1 MSYIGY
7 SGATANIQKL
17 DTLVFSPGAN
27 YYTMVNGTVVSV
39 NSAASVIISVG
50 GVILEPVTD
59 YNIIGSRIYFS
70 QDPTPGSSFF
80 GVVFGRSID
89 IGVPGDNTV
98 TNAKISQTI
107 SIAKGGTGATT
118 ADAALAS
125 LGGQAVGISVFKSL
139 DTTTARSQLGLGT
152 AAIKT
157 AGTLTGNV
165 LLLAEDNK
173 LPALNGS
180 NLTNLPVGSAASKTA
195 GTLAGNVLL
204 LAEDNKLPALNGSNL
219 TNLPVVS
226 SGFTNAVV
234 VTTSS
239 SWTIPVG
246 ISKIKVTVIGGGGG
260 GGVGNTA
267 CGTTSLSGGGGAGA
281 GVGISYLTGLT
292 PGNTFNI
299 VIASGG
305 ISGSNGGNT
314 TFSSGTQ
321 TITTITAFGGGA
333 GSPYFTSGAGG
344 SASGANINLVG
355 TPGGAGSWYSQP
367 VNGCGGSGGS
377 AAGFG
382 GGGKS
387 QNAAP
392 GTAGSSYGAGG
403 SGGANGTNSSGGA
416 GYQGAVIIE
425 Y

>member
-7 SGATANIQKL
+7 SGSISNIQKL
-17 DTLVFSPGAN
+17 DTIVFSSGTE
-27 YYTMVNGTVVSV
+27 YFTKINGTVVAI

-59 YNIIGSRIYFS
+59 YNIIGSKIFFA
-70 QDPTPGSSFF
+70 QEPTPGLSFF
-80 GVVFGRSID
+80 GVVFGRSVD

-118 ADAALAS
+118 ADAALVA

-139 DTTTARSQLGLGT
+139 DSTAARTQLGLGS
-152 AAIKT
+152 AATRT
-157 AGTLTGNV
+157 AGTVAGNV

-173 LPALNGS
+173 LPVLNGA

-204 LAEDNKLPALNGSNL
+204 LAEDNKLPVLNGANL

-226 SGFTNAVV
+226 GGFTNAVV
-234 VTTSS
+234 VTTSGT
-239 SWTIPVG
+239 WTIPVG
-246 ISKIKVTVIGGGGG
+246 ISKLKVTVIGGGGG
-260 GGVGNTA
+260 GGTGITS
-267 CGTTSLSGGGGAGA
+267 CGTTSLSGGGGGGA
-281 GVGISYLTGLT
+281 GVGISYLTGVT
-292 PGNTFNI
+292 PGNTFSI
-299 VIASGG
+299 VVGSGG
-305 ISGSNGGNT
+305 TSATAGGNT
-314 TFSSGTQ
+314 TLSSGTQ
-321 TITTITAFGGGA
+321 TITTITASGGGA
-333 GSPYFTSGAGG
+333 GATQWTSGAGG
-344 SASGANINLVG
+344 TSTGATLNLTGASGGCGIYYPQPVSAC
-355 TPGGAGSWYSQP
+355 GGAGGNAS
-367 VNGCGGSGGS
+367 
-377 AAGFG
+377 GFG
-382 GGGKS
+382 GGGRS
-387 QNAAP
+387 QNAAA

-403 SGGANGTNSSGGA
+403 SGGANGTNSAGGA